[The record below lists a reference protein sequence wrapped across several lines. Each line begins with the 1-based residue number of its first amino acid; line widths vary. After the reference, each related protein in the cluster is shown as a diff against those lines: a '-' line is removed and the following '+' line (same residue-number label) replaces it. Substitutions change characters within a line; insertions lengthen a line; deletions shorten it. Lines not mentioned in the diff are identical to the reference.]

1 MSQGV
6 KMRVKI
12 GVELEY
18 RLAQP
23 GPVLLMLE
31 AAGAGGQDLRST
43 AIDFGRVEHLAR
55 VPGEEGIG
63 ERIILRA
70 ADHIRCRYDAEVA
83 ISRGCPDLAGLA
95 ADQVD
100 EMPGDALRYLL
111 SSRYCQAERFV
122 SFATQRFGDLEGGA
136 KVQAIR
142 DWVEQRL
149 DYVPGVSTASTTAA
163 DTFLERRGV
172 CRDYAHLMIALCR
185 AAQIPARI
193 ASVYAPPVEPPD
205 FHAVVEVY
213 LQGGW
218 HLVDPTGMARADQ
231 MALIAVGRDAT
242 DVAFMTTMTA
252 AEMVSQE
259 VRVTAG

>member
-1 MSQGV
+1 
-6 KMRVKI
+6 MRI
-12 GVELEY
+12 RIDVELDY
-18 RLAQP
+18 RLNRP
-23 GPVLLMLE
+23 GPVLMMLE
-31 AAGAGGQDLRST
+31 AAGADGQELQRTS
-43 AIDFGRVEHLAR
+43 IDFGEVEHLAR

-70 ADHIRCRYDAEVA
+70 TKAIRCHYDCELIVTREAT
-83 ISRGCPDLAGLA
+83 DLARMA
-95 ADQVD
+95 AHEVD

-111 SSRYCQAERFV
+111 PSRYCQAERFV
-122 SFATQRFGDLEGGA
+122 PFVTQRFGDLAGGA

-149 DYVPGVSTASTTAA
+149 DYVAGVSSPSTTAA

-185 AAQIPARI
+185 AAEIPARI
-193 ASVYAPPVEPPD
+193 ASVYAASVEPPD

-213 LQGGW
+213 LDGDW
-218 HLVDPTGMARADQ
+218 HLVDPTGMASADE

-242 DVAFMTTMTA
+242 DVAFMTTMTP
-252 AEMVSQE
+252 AEMRDQRVS
-259 VRVTAG
+259 VRKL